1 MADKYIVT
9 GTTDRSRSG
18 TEEVIFE
25 KDDDGNPVRYIS
37 KSHPEALTDD
47 ELKLVS
53 SLGVQTEKLSRKRAS
68 ELEEQ
73 DSALTSTASDTA
85 GAAPVIGK

>member
-18 TEEVIFE
+18 TEEVIFK
-25 KDDDGNPVRYIS
+25 KDSDGNPVRYIS
-37 KSHPEALTDD
+37 KTHPGALSEDD
-47 ELKLVS
+47 LATLK
-53 SLGVQTEKLSRKRAS
+53 SLGIEVEKVSKKQAAQL
-68 ELEEQ
+68 EQ
-73 DSALTSTASDTA
+73 DASQIGATASDTA